1 MTRSAARQELDAH
14 EAAIARNVED
24 FFTHRITYEEFDARQ
39 REHHDA
45 IAAAGQTDH
54 FFRRWRHGTPAVPGA

>member
-1 MTRSAARQELDAH
+1 MNRTTARQALDTH
-14 EAAIARNVED
+14 EAAIAANVKEYW
-24 FFTHRITYEEFDARQ
+24 TGRITRVEFDRRQ

-54 FFRRWRHGTPAVPGA
+54 FCRRWRAQNPAGV